1 MGNLRPAST
10 WCLTLITALPKPMV
24 IATLVLVFASGGWA
38 QTNTKYCC
46 EGYVFIGGRTTRPST
61 ASGGVGGE
69 IFIYHGLGVGGDVGA
84 TLNNPDGK
92 LTMGM
97 GYTSYH
103 FLCCGAKRR
112 VEPFV
117 SWGVGFL
124 DGDINTFGR
133 IYYNISGPDRI
144 FSSPGAGVTLWPAKR
159 LGVRFEVRRYAYK
172 VTNGSLLEVTGPSG
186 FTELRV
192 AFALR

>member
-1 MGNLRPAST
+1 
-10 WCLTLITALPKPMV
+10 MV

-84 TLNNPDGK
+84 TLNNPYGK

-97 GYTSYH
+97 GYT
-103 FLCCGAKRR
+103 
-112 VEPFV
+112 P
-117 SWGVGFL
+117 
-124 DGDINTFGR
+124 
-133 IYYNISGPDRI
+133 
-144 FSSPGAGVTLWPAKR
+144 
-159 LGVRFEVRRYAYK
+159 
-172 VTNGSLLEVTGPSG
+172 SLLVLWGKKKSRTLCFLGG
-186 FTELRV
+186 WIFRW
-192 AFALR
+192 RH